1 MIRELRRLI
10 IILTTD
16 KHHGTR
22 RRPEI
27 RFVDTMAFFL
37 FASHGTNVGSQIL
50 VAGIFSQQTAQI
62 VIILAEKAGTELA
75 IGGQPDARTV
85 SAERLRDR
93 SDESDFA
100 GSAVSETIFTGGF
113 ACFVRNMH
121 PPPARGDSRLKFRC

>member
-37 FASHGTNVGSQIL
+37 FANHGTNVGSQIL

-75 IGGQPDARTV
+75 IGGQPDAAKM
-85 SAERLRDR
+85 SAEKLR
-93 SDESDFA
+93 
-100 GSAVSETIFTGGF
+100 GPSETTDFHRE
-113 ACFVRNMH
+113 APR
-121 PPPARGDSRLKFRC
+121 

>member
-37 FASHGTNVGSQIL
+37 FANHGTNVGSQIL

-75 IGGQPDARTV
+75 IGGPPDGGTV
-85 SAERLRDR
+85 APGTLGDPSAEA
-93 SDESDFA
+93 DFA
-100 GSAVSETIFTGGF
+100 RGALTGTIFTGGF
-113 ACFVRNMH
+113 A
-121 PPPARGDSRLKFRC
+121 SFRP